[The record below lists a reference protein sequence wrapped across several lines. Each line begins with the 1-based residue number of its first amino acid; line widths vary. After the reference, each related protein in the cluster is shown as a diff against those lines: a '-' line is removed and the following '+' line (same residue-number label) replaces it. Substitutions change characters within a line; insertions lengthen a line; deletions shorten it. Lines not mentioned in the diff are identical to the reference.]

1 MREVYPTMTSEQRIN
16 HKIEEIIPY
25 LEKLP
30 AVVTIHNIHTW
41 HLQHMNNNGLK
52 HLGISLPELLEMGN
66 DYYRRFFNPDE
77 SKDYVPKI
85 LGMLERNN
93 NGEMISYFQQVR
105 SSENAKYKMWL
116 SSTKVYLLGDDGKPL
131 LTLTVSIPVDS
142 EHNISS
148 KVDRL
153 LEENNYLHI
162 NKNSFAALTHREKVI
177 LCMMAQ
183 DKTSLEMAAKLFISE
198 DTVKTHRRNIKKK
211 INANNH
217 YDVMKFAQA
226 FDIL

>member
-1 MREVYPTMTSEQRIN
+1 MTSEQRIN
-16 HKIEEIIPY
+16 NKIEEIIPY

-30 AVVTIHNIHTW
+30 AVVTVHNIHTW
-41 HLQHMNNNGLK
+41 YLLHMNIHGLK
-52 HLGISLPELLEMGN
+52 HLGVSLPELLDMGN
-66 DYYRRFFNPDE
+66 DYYRRYFNPEE
-77 SKDYVPKI
+77 SKYYVPKI

-105 SSENAKYKMWL
+105 SSENAEYKMWL
-116 SSTKVYLLGDDGKPL
+116 SSTKVYMLGDDGKPL